1 MELNIYYYIFILAL
15 IFYLISYLDTSK
27 LLSIIIIIII
37 IIAFS
42 FYYYYSSENITKTSE
57 KIVESIKLP
66 VDAFENDKKDK
77 KDNII
82 QSESYYIKKYDN
94 KFKFLIQ
101 STELVSIVKNVKFIK
116 KFDKSKYNNLIVNI
130 DNLMKIYIYILA
142 DRYMINEYLPIFEDI
157 HNTIL
162 EIFYS
167 LIFVVPDKIKHMY
180 GFDPY
185 TEIEKSTKDY
195 IEYSKNMKIILEKY
209 SIKEKNIHHV
219 NSNILQPYE
228 KNKEHYLP

>member
-1 MELNIYYYIFILAL
+1 MEINIYYYIFILAL

-27 LLSIIIIIII
+27 LLSIIIIIV
-37 IIAFS
+37 IALLL
-42 FYYYYSSENITKTSE
+42 YYYYSTKKISKTSE
-57 KIVESIKLP
+57 DIVESIKLP
-66 VDAFENDKKDK
+66 LDTFENNKNDKI
-77 KDNII
+77 DNVI
-82 QSESYYIKKYDN
+82 QSESYYINKYNN

-101 STELVSIVKNVKFIK
+101 NTELISIVKNIKFIK
-116 KFDKSKYNNLIVNI
+116 KFDRSKYNNLIINM

-157 HNTIL
+157 NNTIL

-167 LIFVVPDKIKHMY
+167 FIFVVPDKIKHMY

-185 TEIEKSTKDY
+185 VEIEKSTKDY
-195 IEYSKNMKIILEKY
+195 IEYSKKMKIILEKY
-209 SIKEKNIHHV
+209 SIKEKNIHHI
-219 NSNILQPYE
+219 NTHILKPYE